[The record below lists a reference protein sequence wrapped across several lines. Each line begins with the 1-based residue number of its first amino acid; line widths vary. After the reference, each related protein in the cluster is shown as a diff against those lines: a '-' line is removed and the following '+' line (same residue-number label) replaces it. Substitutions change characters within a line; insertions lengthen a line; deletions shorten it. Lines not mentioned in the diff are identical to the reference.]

1 MKSLIFQEVFTDIE
15 IRMNF
20 FDKNRINKNN
30 ANIHYDFDDTNLVEV
45 GNKESVLNIVTEEYV
60 LAEEYVVA
68 EKKILDFVKSDD
80 FFLTPEEIAAKEK
93 LKAEQQIDSK
103 KEAKQSFFK
112 SISKFF
118 ADSDEKVVDKKET
131 IEKSVDKKVE
141 QTIIE
146 IVPEIII
153 TESDKLKEADIKA
166 EKLRL
171 IEEEFRIKAEKR
183 EADEK
188 LASDKTIEESKKL
201 NADFRKNKRKK

>member
-1 MKSLIFQEVFTDIE
+1 MKSLIFQEVVADIE

-68 EKKILDFVKSDD
+68 EKQILDFVKSDD

-112 SISKFF
+112 SISNFF
-118 ADSDEKVVDKKET
+118 TDNDDKVVDKKL
-131 IEKSVDKKVE
+131 E

-146 IVPEIII
+146 IEPEIII
-153 TESDKLKEADIKA
+153 TESDKLKEAEIKA

-183 EADEK
+183 EVDEK
-188 LASDKTIEESKKL
+188 LANDKTIEETRKL

>member
-1 MKSLIFQEVFTDIE
+1 MKSLIFQEVVADIE

-20 FDKNRINKNN
+20 FDKNRININT

-45 GNKESVLNIVTEEYV
+45 VNKESVLNIVTEEYV

-68 EKKILDFVKSDD
+68 EKQILDFVKSDD

-112 SISKFF
+112 SISNFF
-118 ADSDEKVVDKKET
+118 ADNDDKV
-131 IEKSVDKKVE
+131 VDKKVE

-146 IVPEIII
+146 IEPEIII
-153 TESDKLKEADIKA
+153 TESDKLKEAEIKA

-183 EADEK
+183 EVDEK
-188 LASDKTIEESKKL
+188 LANDKTIEETRKL